1 MPAVLFLL
9 RAVVL
14 VLMWGLVLAAIV
26 AVRSDF
32 AGRTKTPRRKP
43 APAPA
48 AALTPA
54 RAPSRPA
61 PAAKPAPSRKR
72 SSARNVAITAGP
84 LAGTT
89 IPLGE
94 QPITIGRADSST
106 LVISDDYVSTHHA
119 RLVPNGDA
127 WMLEDLGSTNG
138 TYLDRAKVTAPTP
151 VPIGVPIRIGKTT
164 LELRK

>member
-1 MPAVLFLL
+1 MPAALFLL
-9 RAVVL
+9 RAIVL
-14 VLMWGLVLAAIV
+14 VLMWGLILAAIV

-32 AGRTKTPRRKP
+32 AGGRTRAARRTPAK

-48 AALTPA
+48 AA
-54 RAPSRPA
+54 RPA
-61 PAAKPAPSRKR
+61 GKPAKPAKPTKDRNR
-72 SSARNVAITAGP
+72 SSARTVAITAGP

-106 LVISDDYVSTHHA
+106 LVVSDDYVSTHHA
-119 RLVPNGDA
+119 RLVPRGDA
-127 WMLEDLGSTNG
+127 WVLEDLGSTNG
-138 TYLDRAKVTAPTP
+138 TFLDRDKVTAPTP
-151 VPIGVPIRIGKTT
+151 VPVGVPIRIGKTT

>member
-1 MPAVLFLL
+1 MPAALFLL

-14 VLMWGLVLAAIV
+14 VLMWGLILAAIV

-32 AGRTKTPRRKP
+32 AGRTKAPKRAPAKAPAR

-48 AALTPA
+48 
-54 RAPSRPA
+54 RPA
-61 PAAKPAPSRKR
+61 PAAKPGKDRKR
-72 SSARNVAITAGP
+72 SGARTVAITAGP

-106 LVISDDYVSTHHA
+106 LVVSDDYVSTHHA
-119 RLVPNGDA
+119 RLVPRGDA
-127 WMLEDLGSTNG
+127 WVLEDLGSTNG
-138 TYLDRAKVTAPTP
+138 TFLDRTKVTDPTP
-151 VPIGVPIRIGKTT
+151 VPVGVPIRIGKTT